1 MGLRFEY
8 RMVNASPPATKRRM
22 PRFLRI
28 IRMRPRLFVSAAIAV
43 VAITVLFAAHG
54 RDSAAT
60 NVLIGWDVGLALY
73 LVLSFEMMAR
83 ADLSHIRSR
92 AAMQDEGALALLL
105 LPVAAAVASLVA
117 IFFELAFAK
126 NAQLQGADYALHVAL
141 ALATIALSWIFIHV
155 IFALHYAHDYYGSG
169 DRANGLDF
177 PGKEKPDYWDF
188 VYFSFVVGM
197 TFQVS
202 DVQVTNRQIRRLVV
216 THGALSFVFNTAIL
230 AVTVNLATNAI

>member
-1 MGLRFEY
+1 MTST
-8 RMVNASPPATKRRM
+8 SPPAAHRRL

-28 IRMRPRLFVSAAIAV
+28 IKMRPRLFISAAVAV
-43 VAITVLFAAHG
+43 LMSAALFG
-54 RDSAAT
+54 VYDKGTAAT
-60 NVLIGWDVGLALY
+60 NLLIGWDVGLALY

-117 IFFELAFAK
+117 IFFELAVAK
-126 NAQLQGADYALHVAL
+126 NAQLKGFAYGLHVSL
-141 ALATIALSWIFIHV
+141 ALVTIALSWTFIHI
-155 IFALHYAHDYYGSG
+155 IFALHYAHDYYGAG
-169 DRANGLDF
+169 ERANGLEF

-188 VYFSFVVGM
+188 AYFSFVVGM

-202 DVQVTNRQIRRLVV
+202 DVQVTNRWIRRLVV
-216 THGALSFVFNTAIL
+216 THGVLSFVFNTAIL

>member
-1 MGLRFEY
+1 MTS
-8 RMVNASPPATKRRM
+8 NSPPATKRRL

-28 IRMRPRLFVSAAIAV
+28 IKMRPRLFVSAAVGLLVIAV
-43 VAITVLFAAHG
+43 LFGMSPKNA
-54 RDSAAT
+54 AAT
-60 NVLIGWDVGLALY
+60 NLLIGWDVGLALY
-73 LVLSFEMMAR
+73 FVLSVEMMAR

-126 NAQLQGADYALHVAL
+126 NAQLQGVVYAQHVVL
-141 ALATIALSWIFIHV
+141 ALTTIALSWTFIHI

-169 DRANGLDF
+169 ERANGLEF

-202 DVQVTNRQIRRLVV
+202 DVQVTNRWIRRLVV

>member
-1 MGLRFEY
+1 
-8 RMVNASPPATKRRM
+8 
-22 PRFLRI
+22 
-28 IRMRPRLFVSAAIAV
+28 
-43 VAITVLFAAHG
+43 
-54 RDSAAT
+54 
-60 NVLIGWDVGLALY
+60 
-73 LVLSFEMMAR
+73 MMTR

-126 NAQLQGADYALHVAL
+126 NAQLQGVVYAQHVVL
-141 ALATIALSWIFIHV
+141 ALTTIALSWTFIHI

-169 DRANGLDF
+169 ERANGLEF

-202 DVQVTNRQIRRLVV
+202 DVQVTNRWIRRLVV

>member
-1 MGLRFEY
+1 M
-8 RMVNASPPATKRRM
+8 ASNPPVVKRRM

-28 IRMRPRLFVSAAIAV
+28 IRMRPRLSISTAIAL
-43 VAITVLFAAHG
+43 VAIAALFGVYGSDRAV
-54 RDSAAT
+54 T
-60 NVLIGWDVGLALY
+60 NLLVGWDIGLALY
-73 LVLSFEMMAR
+73 IVLAFEMMRR
-83 ADLSHIRSR
+83 ADVSHIRSR

-105 LPVAAAVASLVA
+105 LPVAAAVASLIA

-126 NAQLQGADYALHVAL
+126 NAQLKGADYGLHVSL
-141 ALATIALSWIFIHV
+141 ALVTIALSWTFIHL
-155 IFALHYAHDYYGSG
+155 IFALHYAHDYYGEG
-169 DRANGLDF
+169 HRANGLEF

-188 VYFSFVVGM
+188 TYFSFVIGM

-202 DVQVTNRQIRRLVV
+202 DVQVTNRLIRRLVV